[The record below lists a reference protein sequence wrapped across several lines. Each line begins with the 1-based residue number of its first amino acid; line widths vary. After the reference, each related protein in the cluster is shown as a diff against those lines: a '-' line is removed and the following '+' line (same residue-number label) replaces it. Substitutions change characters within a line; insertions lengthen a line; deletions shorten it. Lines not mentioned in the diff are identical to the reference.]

1 MNRFHPRF
9 RDSGPGFS
17 VKRTGLARL
26 LFALLRPGDAR
37 AAAVKADSVRLV
49 IGSRSP
55 AIGLGDIE
63 TVETAAGR
71 RWAGVSIGHAG
82 KTTTVSGLSRSEARA
97 LAGAVEQVRAAWWR
111 QRLTAGAAALRAV
124 HDRLAAFADPPRY
137 VRADAFD
144 ELRCDAQAV
153 AGRLAG
159 RWPDTLSDTPDIRML
174 LDVLTFLEAPEA
186 ARSKANETF
195 VANELARSRDLLDR
209 IEARPLT
216 DEQRRAAV
224 IDEKCNLVVA
234 AAGSGKT
241 SVIVAKAG
249 WLVRR
254 GFRKPSD
261 ILLLA
266 FARDARNEMEER
278 LRRRL
283 GAAADGVTVR
293 TFHSLGM
300 AIIGEVEGKRP
311 ALARSAENDRA
322 LFDLLKG
329 IIADLLADGA
339 LSGRLLEWFRDR
351 FAPYRS
357 AHEFPTWGAYWN
369 YIRRNDIRSL
379 KGDEVRSY
387 EECEI
392 ANFLYL
398 NGIAYEYEAPYEH
411 GTATADKRQYKPDF
425 FLPEHGVYI
434 EHFGIDAAGNTAPF
448 VDREAYCREMAWKR
462 ELHARHGTVLVETFS
477 HEGADGRLIRNLEE
491 KLAAHG
497 VALTP
502 LPNEEAFAVLE
513 RQGRVDAFT
522 RLLATFLQHFG
533 GSRLS
538 PGEAE
543 RRAGALDDGGRAA
556 AFVAVFRPVYERY
569 RETLARTGEIDFHDM
584 IARATDH
591 VEAGRYRSPFG
602 YILVDEFQDISPAR
616 ARLLKA
622 LLDSAPGA
630 QLLAVG
636 DDWQAIYR
644 FGGSDIAVMREFG
657 ERFGAFERIDLETT
671 FRCADRIAAVATD
684 FVLRNPAQLR
694 KTVRAIRKADAP
706 AVHIGLPGEQGLSLL
721 KEALDR
727 IAGDAAWHGGTSEVL
742 LLGRYR
748 YLRPPNLGSLAKQY
762 PRLRFTWMTV
772 HRAKGLEADY
782 AVVLGLCA
790 GRHGFPVEIADDPL
804 LDLVMAAPEAH
815 PNAEERRLLYVAL
828 TRARRQVF
836 LLAEGGAPS
845 VFVTELVGE
854 GYDVSVF
861 GRPPEDDAS
870 CPLCREGRL
879 ERRENARDRTVFHSC
894 SNWPLCEHTERAC
907 PKCGTG
913 LPVRS
918 GNAFR
923 CRDCGASIEACPA
936 CDGWLDTRMGR
947 FGRFLGCS
955 NYPACDYTRNLRQS
969 RTGAGQPPDRSGTGQ
984 RRRR

>member
-1 MNRFHPRF
+1 M
-9 RDSGPGFS
+9 
-17 VKRTGLARL
+17 KRTGLARL

-37 AAAVKADSVRLV
+37 AASVTAASIELA
-49 IGSRSP
+49 IGSRSMTI
-55 AIGLGDIE
+55 AFGDVE
-63 TVETAAGR
+63 AVETDAGR
-71 RWAGVSIGHAG
+71 RWAGVKFGHAG
-82 KTTTVSGLSRSEARA
+82 KTARVSGLSRGEAEA
-97 LAGAVEQVRAAWWR
+97 LAAAVKRARIDWWCR
-111 QRLTAGAAALRAV
+111 RLEPQTDALRAV
-124 HDRLAAFADPPRY
+124 HEQLEAWADPPRY
-137 VRADAFD
+137 VHADALGD
-144 ELRCDAQAV
+144 LLRE
-153 AGRLAG
+153 AGAAAGGLAA
-159 RWPDTLSDTPDIRML
+159 RWPNALADAPEIRML
-174 LDVLTFLEAPEA
+174 RDILTFLEAPEA
-186 ARSKANETF
+186 ARSRANEAF
-195 VANELARSRDLLDR
+195 VANELVRSRALFDR

-216 DEQRRAAV
+216 DEQRRAV
-224 IDEKCNLVVA
+224 VVDETRNLVVA

-241 SVIVAKAG
+241 AVIVAKAG
-249 WLVRR
+249 WLIRR
-254 GFRKPSD
+254 GFRQPSG

-266 FARDARNEMEER
+266 FAQDARNEMEER
-278 LRRRL
+278 IRQRL
-283 GAAADGVTVR
+283 GAPAAGVTVR

-300 AIIGEVEGKRP
+300 AIVGEVEGKRP
-311 ALARSAENDRA
+311 ALARSAESDRA

-329 IIADLLADGA
+329 ITADLLGDGA
-339 LSGRLLEWFRDR
+339 LSGRVLEWFRDR
-351 FAPYRS
+351 FAPYS
-357 AHEFPTWGAYWN
+357 SPHEFPSWGAYWN

-398 NGIAYEYEAPYEH
+398 NRVPYEYEASYEH
-411 GTATADKRQYKPDF
+411 ETATAGKRQYKPDF
-425 FLPEHGVYI
+425 FLPEHGIYI
-434 EHFGIDAAGNTAPF
+434 EHFGLDAAGNTAPF
-448 VDREAYCREMAWKR
+448 VDREKYLEAMEWKR
-462 ELHARHGTVLVETFS
+462 QLHAGHGTVLVETFS
-477 HEGADGRLIRNLEE
+477 HECADGRLIRNLEE

-497 VALTP
+497 VAFAP
-502 LPNEEAFAVLE
+502 LPKEEAFAALE
-513 RQGRVDAFT
+513 KQGRVDAFT
-522 RLLATFLQHFG
+522 RLLATFLQQFG

-538 PGEAE
+538 HGEVE
-543 RRAGALDDGGRAA
+543 RRAGTIDDGGRAK
-556 AFVAVFRPVYERY
+556 AFLALFRAIHERY
-569 RETLARTGEIDFHDM
+569 RETLDRAGEIDFHDM
-584 IARATDH
+584 IARATEH

-622 LLDSAPGA
+622 LLDSAPDA

-684 FVLRNPAQLR
+684 FVLRNPAQIR
-694 KTVRAIRKADAP
+694 KTVRAMRRAGGP
-706 AVHIGLPGEQGLSLL
+706 AVHVGLPGNRGLSLL

-727 IAGDAAWHGGTSEVL
+727 IAADAARYEGTSEVL

-748 YLRPPNLGSLAKQY
+748 HLRPPNLGSLAKQY
-762 PRLRFTWMTV
+762 PRLRFIWMTV

-782 AVVLGLCA
+782 AVVLGMCS
-790 GRHGFPVEIADDPL
+790 GKYGFPVEIVDDPL
-804 LDLVMAAPEAH
+804 LDLVMAAPETH

-828 TRARRQVF
+828 TRARRQAF

-845 VFVTELVGE
+845 SFVTELIE
-854 GYDVSVF
+854 DGYDITVF
-861 GRPPEDDAS
+861 GRPPEGDVA

-879 ERRENARDRTVFHSC
+879 ERRENPRDRTVFYGC
-894 SNWPLCEHTERAC
+894 SNWPLCEHTKHPC

-918 GNAFR
+918 GNTLR
-923 CRDCGASIEACPA
+923 CRDCGGAIEACPA
-936 CDGWLDTRMGR
+936 CDGWLETRMGR

-955 NYPACDYTRNLRQS
+955 SYPACDYTRNLRQS
-969 RTGAGQPPDRSGTGQ
+969 RTGPGQ